1 MRLLNRRLRREQCR
15 LHRLLLAGRTP
26 IDQAGATPTFSL
38 LFDMNKV
45 FERFVAAILRR
56 YVAPGLPAVAIFEA
70 KSMTSSPADP
80 PAQSDPPPRVHG
92 VNADQ
97 TLTVP

>member
-1 MRLLNRRLRREQCR
+1 VRLLNRRLRREQCR

-56 YVAPGLPAVAIFEA
+56 YVAPGLPAVAILPQAGPDKRHRFFLRQRA
-70 KSMTSSPADP
+70 
-80 PAQSDPPPRVHG
+80 
-92 VNADQ
+92 
-97 TLTVP
+97 